1 MQFKKLK
8 KMNRF
13 FKKGVFFLFGCLLS
27 APVVFAQDLANS
39 TAIGR
44 WDLNQENGAEW
55 MPSWLEVK
63 LSGNKALVG
72 YFVGSGG
79 SARPISEVYD
89 REGMIS
95 FSIPPQWSGN
105 HDMHLT
111 AMVKGEAIEGTIL
124 DHMGVARKF
133 KGTRAPEL
141 LYAAPEKWGEPRSL
155 LTQNSL
161 DGWVGQQS
169 DKENQWFVKEGV
181 LTSPASG
188 VNLMTTEKFTDFKL
202 HIEFKY
208 PEHSNSGVYLRGRYE
223 VQVEDSYGKE
233 PSSIYLGGVYGF
245 LTPNENAA
253 KKAGEWQ
260 AYDITLVGRR
270 VTVVANGKT
279 IIHNQII
286 PGITG
291 GALDSQEAAPG
302 PILLQGD
309 HGPVEYRNIT
319 IAAPIK

>member
-1 MQFKKLK
+1 MYRNFYT
-8 KMNRF
+8 
-13 FKKGVFFLFGCLLS
+13 GLLALTFS
-27 APVVFAQDLANS
+27 LLCFPDLNAQDPADS
-39 TAIGR
+39 PAIGR
-44 WDLNQENGAEW
+44 WNLEVQYGEIW
-55 MPSWLEVK
+55 LPSWLEVK
-63 LSGNKALVG
+63 LSGTKALVG
-72 YFVGSGG
+72 YFVASGG

-111 AMVKGEAIEGTIL
+111 GTVTGNSIAGTIL
-124 DHMGVARKF
+124 DHMGNARKF
-133 KGTRAPEL
+133 RGNRAPAL
-141 LYAAPEKWGEPRSL
+141 LYPSPENWSAPRSL
-155 LTQNSL
+155 LAKGSL
-161 DGWVGQQS
+161 EGWTAQQT
-169 DKENQWFVKEGV
+169 DKENQWFVKDGI

-188 VNLMTTEKFTDFKL
+188 VNLMTTDTFKDFKL

-208 PEHSNSGVYLRGRYE
+208 PEKSNSGVYLRGRYE

-233 PSSIYLGGVYGF
+233 PASIYLGGVYGF
-245 LTPNENAA
+245 LSPNENVA

-260 AYDITLVGRR
+260 SYDITLVGRR

-291 GALDSQEAAPG
+291 GALNSREAEPG

-319 IAAPIK
+319 ISTPVE